1 MIRESEAIRYLI
13 AYGYLPGKATG
24 SVAANGKKLTEAVKT
39 FQRVAGAEASGDL
52 DRRTLKA
59 MELPRC
65 GVPDFVR
72 RDGPA
77 KWAARDWASNP
88 IKYGF
93 ERFLSGLPQSE
104 QRDQFA
110 IAVQDWNE
118 AVGLPLAREARKSE
132 RVDVVISTGA
142 GKRDNFDGPG
152 RTLAW
157 AYVAG
162 DLMKFDEAEDW
173 ERDVSYRG
181 VACHEWGHILG
192 LDHSDIDSALMAPF
206 ANRKIISPKTPDD
219 IEEGK
224 KRYPGGGVIAPTPT
238 PAAVSFALTFDQE
251 KFAARI
257 AGGQVIFEALKKS
270 IRRKR

>member
-1 MIRESEAIRYLI
+1 MIRESDAIKYLI
-13 AYGYLPGKATG
+13 AYGYLPERATS
-24 SVAANGKKLTEAVKT
+24 SVAKNGKKLVEAAKT
-39 FQRVAGAEASGDL
+39 FQRVAGVDQSGEL

-59 MELPRC
+59 MEMPRC

-77 KWAARDWASNP
+77 KWPARDWAANP

-93 ERFLSGLPQSE
+93 ERFLPG
-104 QRDQFA
+104 
-110 IAVQDWNE
+110 ITNAVQRELFAKAVEDWNV

-132 RVDVVISTGA
+132 RVDVVVSTGA

-162 DLMKFDEAEDW
+162 DLMRFDEAEDW
-173 ERDVSYRG
+173 ERDVSYQG

-192 LDHSDIDSALMAPF
+192 LDHSTIDAALMAPF
-206 ANRKIISPKTPDD
+206 ANRKIISPKSPDD
-219 IEEGK
+219 VEEGK
-224 KRYPGGGVIAPTPT
+224 KRYPGGGTIKPTPT
-238 PAAVSFALTFDQE
+238 TPAASFALTFDQDR
-251 KFAARI
+251 FAARI
-257 AGGQVIFEALKKS
+257 AGGQIIFDAIRKS
-270 IRRKR
+270 RKPR